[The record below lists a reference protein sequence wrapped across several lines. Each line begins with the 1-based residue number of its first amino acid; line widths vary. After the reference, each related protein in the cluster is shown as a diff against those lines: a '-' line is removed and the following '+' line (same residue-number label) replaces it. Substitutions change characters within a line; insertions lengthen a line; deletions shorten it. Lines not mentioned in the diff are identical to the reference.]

1 MYIHTYTLAQE
12 KLSLL
17 SEAFFI
23 GKAFVIRNIR
33 HAGRSLTEGPL
44 YKLQNRTL
52 ENTKLRFLLN
62 LLYIF
67 FRSTIRLY
75 PRLPHSETKCISH
88 GIILRKY
95 YENVW
100 KIRITGEPNVLDFCP
115 FGL

>member
-1 MYIHTYTLAQE
+1 M
-12 KLSLL
+12 L

-23 GKAFVIRNIR
+23 GKAFVIRNIP

-67 FRSTIRLY
+67 FRSTIRLC
-75 PRLPHSETKCISH
+75 PRTPYSESKYISH

-100 KIRITGEPNVLDFCP
+100 KIRITGEPNVLDFYP